1 MTAVVIGAAAAV
13 ALLVI
18 VVAVAVAMRRA
29 RPARI
34 DSAEDAATAVE
45 RAIPGFAV
53 AGAVVGADG
62 AAALAV
68 SHDNRVA
75 VIAPAGRRIV
85 VREVGWAAVRATAD
99 GVVVET
105 GDRRIGGVALAGVD
119 VLDLRRL
126 APASAG
132 PSAAAL
138 ASRGIAIGALIED
151 LAAAEDDG
159 VSVVRGG

>member
-1 MTAVVIGAAAAV
+1 MTPVAIGAAAAV
-13 ALLVI
+13 ALLAII
-18 VVAVAVAMRRA
+18 VVAVAMRRG

-34 DSAEDAATAVE
+34 DSAEEAATAME

-85 VREVGWAAVRATAD
+85 VREVGWAAVRATMD
-99 GVVVET
+99 GIIVET

-119 VLDLRRL
+119 VLDIRRL

-138 ASRGIAIGALIED
+138 ASRGIAIGAMIED
-151 LAAAEDDG
+151 LAAAEGDG
-159 VSVVRGG
+159 VSVVRGE